1 MILITLPILLIV
13 VIILNIVDGYFTTIT
28 PEIALYC
35 KNLQYINLKGCKKIT
50 NIGILEIVRQCRN
63 LKSLECKKLTDD
75 NMIEISQLLP
85 SLSITMGMR

>member
-35 KNLQYINLKGCKKIT
+35 KNIIKNSVNLRKNWNNEICGFPLAT
-50 NIGILEIVRQCRN
+50 NMQAVGFIALEGSFPFN
-63 LKSLECKKLTDD
+63 TPNS
-75 NMIEISQLLP
+75 
-85 SLSITMGMR
+85 